1 MFELKPKE
9 REGAPWNVP
18 EKGEVG
24 ARAQRQEAWEGL
36 LGHQEVA
43 VCQGK
48 SGLYP
53 RPRPLFRWPPR
64 EPVIAQ
70 GLSFP
75 TCQVEGSPLP
85 LRAASGS
92 HPEWAPGWRAGG
104 EAPRLQLR
112 CTQTSG
118 DPSSSP
124 ARTSGL
130 NSRHRRRKQN
140 VLTADPLIQPGL
152 GIWQRQPS
160 LIKGIPRHTRCLCIW
175 FCIYTL
181 GTSEEAA
188 GECLHRP
195 GAGGWSDSAWNPSS
209 ATCL

>member
-1 MFELKPKE
+1 M
-9 REGAPWNVP
+9 
-18 EKGEVG
+18 G
-24 ARAQRQEAWEGL
+24 ARAQRREAWEGL

-43 VCQGK
+43 VRQGRSLDRTRGLVPF
-48 SGLYP
+48 SGGLRASLSFP
-53 RPRPLFRWPPR
+53 
-64 EPVIAQ
+64 Q

-92 HPEWAPGWRAGG
+92 RPEWAPGWRAGG
-104 EAPRLQLR
+104 EAPRRQLC
-112 CTQTSG
+112 CTQTSR
-118 DPSSSP
+118 DPSSAP
-124 ARTSGL
+124 APASGL
-130 NSRHRRRKQN
+130 NNHHRRRKQN
-140 VLTADPLIQPGL
+140 ELTADPLIPPGL
-152 GIWQRQPS
+152 GIWQRQPR